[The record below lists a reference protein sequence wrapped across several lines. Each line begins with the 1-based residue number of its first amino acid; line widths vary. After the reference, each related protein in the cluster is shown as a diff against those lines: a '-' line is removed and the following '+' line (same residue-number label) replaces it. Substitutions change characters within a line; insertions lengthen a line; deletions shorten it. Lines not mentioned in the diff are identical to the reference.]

1 MNTINLQR
9 KCGKI
14 NDRVLYPAAHNGLV
28 AGSMS
33 DNPCSPERYAQG
45 AGKKTL

>member
-1 MNTINLQR
+1 LNAMNTINLQR

-28 AGSMS
+28 GGS
-33 DNPCSPERYAQG
+33 SPPRPTM
-45 AGKKTL
+45 KLRTH